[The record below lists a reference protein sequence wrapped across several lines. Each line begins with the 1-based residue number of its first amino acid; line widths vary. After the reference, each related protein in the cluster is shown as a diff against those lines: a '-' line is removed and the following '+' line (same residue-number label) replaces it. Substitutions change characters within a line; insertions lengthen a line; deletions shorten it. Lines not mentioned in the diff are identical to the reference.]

1 MAKYFSAQ
9 ETTTKN
15 KLSQSHIHK
24 CGDLKV
30 NLNIDADM
38 NVKSIC
44 ASIID
49 GKNIVL
55 SSLIINSKKFIE
67 HPLCI

>member
-49 GKNIVL
+49 GKI
-55 SSLIINSKKFIE
+55 
-67 HPLCI
+67 